1 LEDIHIFFCRTT
13 DDLWF
18 AKNVLLLLNSICLIG
33 KPHQIEYLLGLSNLW
48 AYIKK
53 CMANPDSNFHFELL
67 KILHLIVERSTDGVE
82 QLVKQ
87 DIIPLIVNCISP
99 VILQGH
105 VLMKT
110 ASLIKSL
117 LRSKKANIMEVLL
130 GLDIINI
137 LFRLMEQENYEE
149 IIVDGIVCLH
159 ELFVVGA
166 ENRNTTHLVIASE
179 LDILKR
185 SIEKITSDEICI
197 ASDEIYNKASEL
209 ILHLKSLFQ

>member
-67 KILHLIVERSTDGVE
+67 EILHLIVERSMDGVE

-99 VILQGH
+99 VVLQGH

-117 LRSKKANIMEVLL
+117 LSSKKANVMEVLL

-137 LFRLMEQENYEE
+137 LFRLMELENYEQ
-149 IIVDGIVCLH
+149 IIVDGVVCLH
-159 ELFVVGA
+159 ELLVVGA
-166 ENRNTTHLVIASE
+166 KHKHTLPLVKVSE
-179 LDILKR
+179 LDIINRNLD
-185 SIEKITSDEICI
+185 KITSADV
-197 ASDEIYNKASEL
+197 YNKASEL
-209 ILHLKSLFQ
+209 ILYLKSLCQ